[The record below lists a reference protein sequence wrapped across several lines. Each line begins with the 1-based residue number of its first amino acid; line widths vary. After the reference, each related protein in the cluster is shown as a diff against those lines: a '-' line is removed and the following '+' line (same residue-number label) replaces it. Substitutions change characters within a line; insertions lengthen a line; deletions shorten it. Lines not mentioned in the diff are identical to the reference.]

1 MWFVEKFFCILN
13 RKIKMIKNW
22 IVFKLSIW
30 YCYWWK
36 IKYCYE
42 FLNVWRG
49 GSLYRGKIYNIM
61 MIKNKWFWFV
71 DVLVWELG

>member
-1 MWFVEKFFCILN
+1 MWFIEKFFCILN

-22 IVFKLSIW
+22 IVFKLRIW

-36 IKYCYE
+36 IKYCNE

-61 MIKNKWFWFV
+61 MIENKWFWFV
-71 DVLVWELG
+71 DVLVWELD